1 MIRYTL
7 NSMNKYS
14 VIGVMSGTSLDG
26 IDIVYCQ
33 LLLNKKWNYKII
45 KSHTYKYSKQ
55 WKQKLISAHLL
66 KEYPRIK
73 KITVCELDEKFY

>member
-26 IDIVYCQ
+26 LDIVYCQ
-33 LLLNKKWNYKII
+33 LLLDNKWSYNII
-45 KSHTYKYSKQ
+45 KSKTYQYQ
-55 WKQKLISAHLL
+55 VKQKMDRVVKHPI
-66 KEYPRIK
+66 
-73 KITVCELDEKFY
+73 